1 MSYAVG
7 APTNTMAIVSFVF
20 GIASYVVCPVVGG
33 IVAVITG
40 HMARGQIRRTGES
53 GNGFAIAGLVLGYIH
68 LVLAVITIVILVI
81 VFVIVGAAAIQN
93 GSH

>member
-1 MSYAVG
+1 MAV
-7 APTNTMAIVSFVF
+7 VSFVF
-20 GIASYVVCPVVGG
+20 GIASYVVCPVVGA

-53 GNGFAIAGLVLGYIH
+53 GNGFAIAGLILGYVH
-68 LVLAVITIVILVI
+68 LVLAVIAIAILVI
-81 VFVIVGAAAIQN
+81 VFVVIGASAIQS